1 MVVPFDGPGTGS
13 ENMGRDLNLLALAEQ
28 TGTWHMRTYTW
39 SPWCVS
45 LGKHQSLDVVDAD
58 RLHAYGFDVVH
69 RPTGGRAVLHADELT
84 YCVAVPLTQGLTA
97 QDVYAA
103 VHTLIV
109 AALRSINVPELEY
122 QEVPTDLRLHYAS
135 SGIAGASCFTSSARS
150 EIMARGRKV
159 VGSAQRVM
167 QDTVLQHGSILCG
180 AGHEQLADVLRADDA
195 ARTVLRERLQG
206 GAITLSDLAG
216 RTITPEA
223 CAEAIARIATTID
236 PSALAPGRTLA
247 DL

>member
-1 MVVPFDGPGTGS
+1 MH
-13 ENMGRDLNLLALAEQ
+13 RDLAMLGLSEQ
-28 TGTWHMRTYTW
+28 TSLWHMRTYTW

-45 LGKHQSLDVVDAD
+45 LGKHQSLDVVDAG
-58 RLHAYGFDVVH
+58 RLQEHGFDVVH
-69 RPTGGRAVLHADELT
+69 RPTGGRAVLHANELT
-84 YCVAVPLTQGLTA
+84 YCVTAPLTYGLTP

-103 VHTLIV
+103 VHTLIA
-109 AALRSINVPELEY
+109 AALRSIGIPELEY

-167 QDTVLQHGSILCG
+167 QGIVLQHGSILCS
-180 AGHEQLADVLRADDA
+180 AGHEKLADVLSADEA
-195 ARTVLRERLQG
+195 ARAVVRSRLLD
-206 GAITLSDLAG
+206 GAMTLSDLAD

-223 CAEAIARIATTID
+223 CAEAIAQIASTVDVVQT
-236 PSALAPGRTLA
+236 
-247 DL
+247 